1 MGVGFL
7 PEVLCHLTSLDREL
21 CQVTI
26 GLDLKL
32 SSDRTEGLVQS
43 PDGIHCQLPPEREGS
58 IVLVIWHAEGRQGHR
73 CTLQFFVTLWV

>member
-7 PEVLCHLTSLDREL
+7 SEVLCRLTSLDREL

-32 SSDRTEGLVQS
+32 LSGRTKGLVQS
-43 PDGIHCQLPPEREGS
+43 PDGILRQLLPERGGS